1 MFSSGKADKDR
12 RRCLFLNVFFYAYGH
27 SSFSQGFCCSFNA
40 HSKSFKSKASNE
52 NKREDSDYEE
62 FINTEEFDDWDEL
75 EAEVEEM
82 GEKEE
87 EMADKPFTEMMRS
100 GGLVSRFPFYPSPRV
115 QVLEALRHV
124 CGIKFFHLIRHDQL
138 IISSLLL
145 VVKI

>member
-12 RRCLFLNVFFYAYGH
+12 RRCLFLNCFVYAHGH

-40 HSKSFKSKASNE
+40 HSKNLKSKASNE
-52 NKREDSDYEE
+52 NKREDSDYED

-100 GGLVSRFPFYPSPRV
+100 GGLVSRFS
-115 QVLEALRHV
+115 LEYLFSRP
-124 CGIKFFHLIRHDQL
+124 
-138 IISSLLL
+138 
-145 VVKI
+145 